1 MLYLKKLWKNDEKIQ
16 QKNQQAGSDQLGLLM
31 LKPQNTVLP
40 ISQFSSQILKKILN
54 VDSKFAW
61 ECDIFLLT
69 NRLWLV
75 VHSSQV
81 PSIKSCDGLSSWNR
95 IWDSAVYGTSHG
107 SSMSVFSITR
117 QLSQGLMA
125 DVPAFI
131 AIHQWEK
138 RNCPETFYLWWYSV
152 MVIRVVE
159 FSSGGVQNQKDFY
172 LRINIPK
179 GNYWILKIG
188 VV

>member
-81 PSIKSCDGLSSWNR
+81 PTIKSCG
-95 IWDSAVYGTSHG
+95 GF
-107 SSMSVFSITR
+107 FS
-117 QLSQGLMA
+117 
-125 DVPAFI
+125 
-131 AIHQWEK
+131 
-138 RNCPETFYLWWYSV
+138 
-152 MVIRVVE
+152 
-159 FSSGGVQNQKDFY
+159 
-172 LRINIPK
+172 
-179 GNYWILKIG
+179 
-188 VV
+188 